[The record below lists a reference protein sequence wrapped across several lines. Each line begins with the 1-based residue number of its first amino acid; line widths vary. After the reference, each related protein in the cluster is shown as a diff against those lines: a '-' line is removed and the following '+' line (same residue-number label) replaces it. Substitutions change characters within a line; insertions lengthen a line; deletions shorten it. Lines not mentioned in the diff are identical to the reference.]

1 MTHCTINNKGTQSS
15 PSITT
20 HKEVMFTYILNQIEN
35 FFNRLDRKSFD
46 EHFKYAQDIVDVE
59 RIINELQRT
68 KPGGIL

>member
-1 MTHCTINNKGTQSS
+1 MFKFILTH
-15 PSITT
+15 
-20 HKEVMFTYILNQIEN
+20 IEN

-68 KPGGIL
+68 RPGGIL